1 MEFFLAPIAGWCE
14 PTLVLEFMPGWR
26 SESRCLSS
34 RPSRGSL
41 TFRYNSVM
49 SFPFVPL
56 SENYAD
62 GERNFQKFYLENAD
76 LHGVSLP
83 EIDLTEADL
92 TSANLQGADLSQ
104 AVLRGALLAGAN
116 LKGAVLH
123 LANLSDA
130 NLSGANLEDADLS
143 DADLSR
149 ATLRKANFA
158 RANLTGARL
167 VQADA
172 SGVLERMQDKAPT
185 IQRVNFSEA
194 VLRDANLS
202 DADLRWS
209 NLQAALLNNAKLMR
223 TDLTGAVAAPLKDAK
238 GQTRVVSFAAADLTL
253 ACLRKA
259 QLAGDFRK
267 ACLNMTD
274 LRLANVTGDFREADL
289 SDALMLNT
297 IFNGSNFTDSKL
309 THAYLESCKLTKC
322 IMPNG
327 KTSSWDPNKFTGEPP
342 NPTGKN
348 VLRKQPTYTEFWFE
362 TFEELHTLSYPM
374 MCVCCCR
381 PYERYETFTREIT
394 PSGVPATYEVKL
406 PYCTACLQHHIRN
419 RNVEQWMKTAC
430 SAPGGS
436 YPAARF
442 ELKSRGMLGGR
453 YFFVL
458 SFASQE
464 YTISFAAGNQLP
476 LRGSKSS
483 F

>member
-1 MEFFLAPIAGWCE
+1 M
-14 PTLVLEFMPGWR
+14 
-26 SESRCLSS
+26 
-34 RPSRGSL
+34 SL
-41 TFRYNSVM
+41 
-49 SFPFVPL
+49 PFIPL

-104 AVLRGALLAGAN
+104 AILRGALLAGAN

-123 LANLSDA
+123 SANLSGA
-130 NLSGANLEDADLS
+130 NLSGANLEGADLS

-149 ATLRKANFA
+149 ANLRQAVFT
-158 RANLTGARL
+158 RANLTRARL

-185 IQRVNFSEA
+185 FQRVNFSEA
-194 VLRDANLS
+194 VLREANLS
-202 DADLRWS
+202 DANLCWS

-238 GQTRVVSFAAADLTL
+238 GQTHVVCFAGADLTL
-253 ACLRKA
+253 TCLRKA

-267 ACLNMTD
+267 ANLSMVD

-289 SDALMLNT
+289 SDALMFNT

-309 THAYLESCKLTKC
+309 THVYLESCKLNKC
-322 IMPNG
+322 LMPNG
-327 KTSSWDPNKFTGEPP
+327 KAPSWDPNKFAGEPP
-342 NPTGKN
+342 NPAGKN

-362 TFEELHTLSYPM
+362 TFEELRALSYPM

-381 PYERYETFTREIT
+381 PHERYETITREIT
-394 PSGVPATYEVKL
+394 TSGVPATYEVKL
-406 PYCTACLQHHIRN
+406 PFCTACLQHHIRT
-419 RNVEQWMKTAC
+419 RNVEQWMKSICT
-430 SAPGGS
+430 APGGN
-436 YPAARF
+436 YPAAKF
-442 ELKSRGMLGGR
+442 ELKSKGMLGGR

-464 YTISFAAGNQLP
+464 YTIGFAAGNQLP
-476 LRGSKSS
+476 MRGSKSS
-483 F
+483 Y

>member
-1 MEFFLAPIAGWCE
+1 M
-14 PTLVLEFMPGWR
+14 
-26 SESRCLSS
+26 
-34 RPSRGSL
+34 SL
-41 TFRYNSVM
+41 
-49 SFPFVPL
+49 PFIPL
-56 SENYAD
+56 SEVYAN

-76 LHGVSLP
+76 LQGVSLP

-104 AVLRGALLAGAN
+104 AILCGALLAGAN

-123 LANLSDA
+123 LANLSGA
-130 NLSGANLEDADLS
+130 NLRGANLEDADLS

-149 ATLRKANFA
+149 ANLRQAVLT
-158 RANLTGARL
+158 RANLTRARL

-172 SGVLERMQDKAPT
+172 SGVLERVQDKAPS

-194 VLRDANLS
+194 VLREANLS
-202 DADLRWS
+202 DANLCWS

-223 TDLTGAVAAPLKDAK
+223 TDLTGAVATPLKDTK
-238 GQTRVVSFAAADLTL
+238 GQTHVVSFAEADLTM

-267 ACLNMTD
+267 ANLNMTD

-289 SDALMLNT
+289 SDALLLNT

-309 THAYLESCKLTKC
+309 THVYLESCKLNKC
-322 IMPNG
+322 LMPNG
-327 KTSSWDPNKFTGEPP
+327 KASSWDSNKFAGEPP

-362 TFEELHTLSYPM
+362 TFEELRALSYPM

-381 PYERYETFTREIT
+381 PYERYETINREIT
-394 PSGVPATYEVKL
+394 TSGIPTTYEVKL
-406 PYCTACLQHHIRN
+406 PYCTACLQHHIRT
-419 RNVEQWMKTAC
+419 RNVEQWMKSIC
-430 SAPGGS
+430 NAPGGN
-436 YPAARF
+436 YPAAKF
-442 ELKSRGMLGGR
+442 ELKSKGMLGGR

-464 YTISFAAGNQLP
+464 YTIGFAAGNQLP
-476 LRGSKSS
+476 MRGSKSS
-483 F
+483 Y